1 MTGVTLGGLR
11 VTLGERAIVDDVTLA
26 VSAGEWAALIGRN
39 GAGKTTTLRA
49 IAGLVAHGGTVRI
62 GAADAAALGRRER
75 ARRVALVPQ
84 APVTPAD
91 MTVGDYVLLGRT
103 PHTGWFGH
111 ESASDRAAASRALAR
126 LDLTALARRA
136 IGSLSGGE
144 RQRAVLARALAQ
156 EAGVVLLD
164 EPTSALDLA
173 RQQQV
178 LELVDDLRRE
188 AGLAVLA
195 AMHDLTSVSLYADRV
210 HLLSAGRLVA
220 SGAPREVL
228 RPELLSEHYGAAVR
242 VLDHEGELVVVPAR
256 TATPA

>member
-11 VTLGERAIVDDVTLA
+11 VTVGERAIVDDVTLA
-26 VSAGEWAALIGRN
+26 VGADEWAALIGPN

-49 IAGLVAHGGTVRI
+49 IAGLIAHGGTVRI

-91 MTVGDYVLLGRT
+91 MSVGDYVLLGRT
-103 PHTGWFGH
+103 PHTGWFGR

-220 SGAPREVL
+220 SGTPREVL

-242 VLDHEGELVVVPAR
+242 VLDHGGELVVVPAR
-256 TATPA
+256 TGTPA